1 MTFGAAI
8 LEALL
13 AVVKKNDW
21 KVAWNFLRKFHP
33 RTLASLLLM
42 IVLEAVTLATI
53 QERWTDLTA
62 MNWWQSIGMAF
73 AAQAG
78 FQKLLD
84 TLLDKRLGQ
93 IEARYQQFL
102 IMRSYAKRGYAKRK
116 HMN

>member
-21 KVAWNFLRKFHP
+21 KVAWNFLREFHP

-42 IVLEAVTLATI
+42 MLLEVVTLATI
-53 QERWTDLTA
+53 QERWTDLIT
-62 MNWWQSIGMAF
+62 MNWWQSIGIAF

-93 IEARYQQFL
+93 IEIRYQQAL
-102 IMRSYAKRGYAKRK
+102 IAHSLSKLK
-116 HMN
+116 